1 MTMIQESSISE
12 GYGEV
17 YGSHGIATA
26 RSSSLRVHN
35 GGAWYVSSKLDAGE
49 RRVQY
54 VGLELARSRIK
65 GLVSVLASNASED
78 GDIQ

>member
-1 MTMIQESSISE
+1 MA
-12 GYGEV
+12 
-17 YGSHGIATA
+17 GSWHCHCEIELFPSAQ
-26 RSSSLRVHN
+26 RRV
-35 GGAWYVSSKLDAGE
+35 AWYVSSKLDAGE